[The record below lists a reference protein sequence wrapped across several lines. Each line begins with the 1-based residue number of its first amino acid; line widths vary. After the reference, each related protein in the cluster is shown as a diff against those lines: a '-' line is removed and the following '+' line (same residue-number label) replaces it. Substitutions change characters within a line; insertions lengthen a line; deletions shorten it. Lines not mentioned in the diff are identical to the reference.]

1 MSNVVQSAPSADRAA
16 SQEPRSAPPSPSPE
30 PSPDPSPAPS
40 PLPSPVPSSSS
51 RKRGRLYVLDG
62 LRLGAALMVV
72 AYHYTALGAA
82 AWDRPAQEVFPG
94 VSRFSSYGYL
104 GVQLFF
110 VISGFVI
117 CMSAWDRPLK
127 AFFVSRVVRLYPAYW
142 FAVLATTVTLA
153 LIPGE
158 RQRLPGYDVLT
169 NLTMLQEP
177 LGVRPVDAV
186 YWTLFAEIRFYLL
199 FAVLVGI
206 GLTYRRVVLFCCV
219 WGAVSL
225 LVTEAGP
232 GPLRTLVM
240 PEHSWFFIA
249 GTAFYLMYRFRPNL
263 LLFGIVGFS
272 FCVSL
277 APAVE
282 QFEHVSRVGGQAR
295 WPVIAVLAVIFGLM
309 ALIATGKLS
318 GVQWRWLP
326 VAGAL
331 TYPLYLLHE
340 FIGWEVFGHF
350 SARGVHPWVL
360 VGATTAGMLV
370 LSYLVYRLVEAPLS
384 GCLKRR
390 LS

>member
-1 MSNVVQSAPSADRAA
+1 MSNLVQSAPSADRTAN
-16 SQEPRSAPPSPSPE
+16 QEPSSVTAAEPLSVPAAAPPS
-30 PSPDPSPAPS
+30 AP
-40 PLPSPVPSSSS
+40 

-72 AYHYTALGAA
+72 AYHYTALGSA
-82 AWDRPAQEVFPG
+82 AWNRPAWEVFPE

-117 CMSAWDRPLK
+117 CMSAWGRPLK

-142 FAVLATTVTLA
+142 VAVLATTVTLA

-199 FAVLVGI
+199 FAVLVWM

-219 WGAVSL
+219 WGAASL
-225 LVTEAGP
+225 LVAEAGP
-232 GPLRTLVM
+232 GPLRTLIM
-240 PEHSWFFIA
+240 PEYSWFFIA
-249 GTAFYLMYRFRPNL
+249 GMAFYLMYRFRPNL
-263 LLFGIVGFS
+263 LLLGIVGFS
-272 FCVSL
+272 FCASL
-277 APAVE
+277 AATVE
-282 QFEHVSRVGGQAR
+282 NFEHLAHPGAQAR
-295 WPVIAVLAVIFGLM
+295 WPVIAVLAVVFGLM

-340 FIGWEVFGHF
+340 FIGWEIFGHF
-350 SARGVHPWVL
+350 SARGVQPWVL

-370 LSYLVYRLVEAPLS
+370 LSYLVHRLVENPLS
-384 GCLKRR
+384 GYLKRR
-390 LS
+390 LR

>member
-1 MSNVVQSAPSADRAA
+1 MSNLVQSAPSADRIA
-16 SQEPRSAPPSPSPE
+16 SQEPRTVPPASP
-30 PSPDPSPAPS
+30 PA
-40 PLPSPVPSSSS
+40 VP

-72 AYHYTALGAA
+72 AYHYTALGSA
-82 AWDRPAQEVFPG
+82 AWNRPAWEVFPG
-94 VSRFSSYGYL
+94 ISRFSSYGYL

-117 CMSAWDRPLK
+117 CMSAWGRPLK

-158 RQRLPGYDVLT
+158 RRRLPGYDVLT

-199 FAVLVGI
+199 FAVLVRI

-219 WGAVSL
+219 WGAAAL

-249 GTAFYLMYRFRPNL
+249 GMAFYLMYRFRPNL

-272 FCVSL
+272 FCASL

-282 QFEHVSRVGGQAR
+282 HFEHIAHTGQQAR

-370 LSYLVYRLVEAPLS
+370 LSYLVYRLVETPLS
-384 GCLKRR
+384 GYLKRR
-390 LS
+390 LSQGAG